1 MVPCH
6 GPNARWRGRQQ
17 GGDGGRPQPTPCA
30 TNPVGMERAMGT
42 QSVLQEVH
50 EAGGEDTGAGAVTF
64 NESNLGV
71 QRGGAGSGGVM
82 L

>member
-1 MVPCH
+1 M
-6 GPNARWRGRQQ
+6 
-17 GGDGGRPQPTPCA
+17 
-30 TNPVGMERAMGT
+30 GMERAMGM